1 MKLKQTLAPFI
12 ILCGMLISL
21 TACGSTPGGSSASNG
36 EVSFWAASNPPQL
49 AFWTQMAKEYTAKH
63 PGVKVNVKQIPESPS
78 SEAGIQAALAGGAGP
93 TASENIFTGFGGQLQ
108 KSQAIVPLDQMPG
121 WNDVLKARHMDSTI
135 QSWKFSD
142 GHTYILPMYSNAMLF
157 GWRMDILK
165 QIGFTKA
172 PRTYSEVLAVGKALK
187 AKYPNKFIWARDA
200 LVKDTWYERWFDF
213 FPLYDAASNGQTII
227 NGGKI
232 TANDQAAIGTLG
244 FLNSLAKQKSL
255 LTQTATDPFENGL
268 AVADIIGPW
277 RFAVWDQKYKNLKL
291 HDNYELTP
299 PPVPDAMASSV
310 NDTNTKTF
318 ADAKGIVI
326 YKQASADQQAKI
338 WDFVKWT
345 LSDPNHDLTWL
356 QQTGLPAARDDL
368 NTNTLFQPYLS
379 QHAQLAQYA
388 KNIPNGVP
396 PMTNPKYSDIQVA
409 LGNNAVI
416 PSVQDKTTPDKAW
429 QDWKSAVQPSLNQ

>member
-1 MKLKQTLAPFI
+1 MKLKQTLAPMI
-12 ILCGMLISL
+12 ILLGMLISL
-21 TACGSTPGGSSASNG
+21 TGCGNGSSGSSNNG
-36 EVSFWAASNPPQL
+36 QISFWAASNPPQL

-63 PGVKVNVKQIPESPS
+63 PDVKINVKPIPESPS
-78 SEAGIQAALAGGAGP
+78 SEAGLQAALAGGTGP

-121 WNDVLKARHMDSTI
+121 WNDVLKARHMETTV

-165 QIGFTKA
+165 QVGITKA
-172 PRTYSEVLAVGKALK
+172 PRTYSEVLAAGKALK
-187 AKYPNKFIWARDA
+187 AKFPNKFIWARDA

-213 FPLYDAASNGQTII
+213 FTLYDAASNGKSVITG
-227 NGGKI
+227 NKI
-232 TANDQAAIGTLG
+232 TADDQAAVSTLG
-244 FLNSLAKQKSL
+244 FLNDMAKQKSL
-255 LTQTATDPFENGL
+255 MTQTATDPFETGL
-268 AVADIIGPW
+268 AVADVIGPW
-277 RFAVWDQKYKNLKL
+277 RFSVWDQKYQNLKL
-291 HDNYELTP
+291 HDSYELVP
-299 PPVPDAMASSV
+299 PPVPDSMASSV

-345 LSDPNHDLTWL
+345 LSDPNHDLTWI

-368 NTNTLFQPYLS
+368 NTNPTFKPYLDKNP
-379 QHAQLAQYA
+379 QLAQYA

-396 PMTNPKYSDIQVA
+396 PLTIPSYTDIQVA
-409 LGNNAVI
+409 LGTNAVI
-416 PSVQDKTTPDKAW
+416 PVVQDKTTPDKAW
-429 QDWKSAVQPSLNQ
+429 QDWKSAIQPSLNK